1 MKFQKALLLLFLFS
15 SFYLFCQPALG
26 DVNALKNG
34 DTNSNANKGFSKSSA
49 LVSNNNTAFDL
60 LKKDKEFY
68 QNQNKKLLNSIN
80 KFEKQNYKLLIFGF
94 CAIGFLVFAIL
105 FWLGIR
111 FRHNNQIVL
120 RNSKLEAE
128 KLGFIDQISSLTTQN
143 LELTEINVFK
153 KQELTALTMQLASIQ
168 DTISGFINK
177 AGLEPIENKGSNF
190 QSLTK
195 EIRTLISQKDYWNEF
210 MIKFS
215 QIHPSFNANIKKQFP
230 NLTAKDISFCSLIKL
245 NLSNK
250 EIANL
255 IQVSHE
261 SVISKKYL
269 LKKKLA
275 LTSEQD
281 IFQIINNIH

>member
-1 MKFQKALLLLFLFS
+1 MKFQKASLIILLFNSIFM
-15 SFYLFCQPALG
+15 FCQPVLG

-34 DTNSNANKGFSKSSA
+34 DTIANANEGFSETSFFPSSNSNA
-49 LVSNNNTAFDL
+49 LDL

-80 KFEKQNYKLLIFGF
+80 KFEQQNYELLIFGF

-111 FRHNNQIVL
+111 FRHNKQIVL

-128 KLGFIDQISSLTTQN
+128 KLGFIEEISVLSTRN
-143 LELTEINVFK
+143 SELTEINVFK
-153 KQELTALTMQLASIQ
+153 KRELTALTMQLASIQ
-168 DTISGFINK
+168 DTISGLIDK
-177 AGLEPIENKGSNF
+177 AASESTENKDSNIH
-190 QSLTK
+190 SLTK
-195 EIRTLISQKDYWNEF
+195 EIRSLLSQKDYWNEF

-215 QIHPSFNANIKKQFP
+215 QIHPAFNANIKMQFP

-255 IQVSHE
+255 LQVSHE
-261 SVISKKYL
+261 SVITKKYL

-281 IFQIINNIH
+281 LFQIINNIQ